1 MAYATDT
8 ATPVVTIEPDADT
21 PVRQI
26 NSAEM
31 RDLGQRL
38 SKTFKEFAQDRQVAE
53 QQWLKNLRQY
63 LGIYDPEIERLL
75 AVGRSRAY
83 PRITRV
89 KCISVVSR
97 LMNLM
102 FPGNEKNWELGA
114 SPSADMSP
122 EDVME
127 AIKQAAER
135 MQEAGVEDMPAD
147 EKFINQAVQH
157 LAEDRARELETLID
171 DQLQEIGG
179 DQTCD
184 YIALNRRVVMSGV
197 LYGLGVL
204 RGPFV
209 REETRVNWVMN
220 DVTQQP
226 EAQKTVVYKP
236 QFEFLPVWDFYPD
249 MSARDL
255 SPSSMDGYFI
265 RLVMTKAQL
274 RKLAKRED
282 FFGDVIKKYL
292 SENTSGNYKPQTF
305 ETELRSM
312 GLRENV
318 TEQNSDRR
326 KYEIVIWNG
335 PISADKLKAAGIEVA
350 ENQMSDDIDAEIWI
364 CGDKVIKAD
373 INPWRKLGVDV
384 HTIHT
389 FLFDEDDTS
398 AVGAGMPQ
406 VMRDSQ
412 MSICAATRMLL
423 DNASVT
429 CGPQLEVNLDL
440 VDMDQDIKQIE
451 PYKIWYREGT
461 GPEAAYPAV
470 RNVNID
476 AHLDELLK
484 VIEIFMRFADMETF
498 VGPATGGDME
508 QRGMGEPMRTAAG
521 ASMLRGDAALP
532 FKDIVRNF
540 DSFTQSL
547 ILSLVQFNKKFNPGG
562 AKEGDFN
569 VIARGATSLIAK
581 EVRGMQVDQ
590 MAQSLTPDER
600 LHVNDRKFVEARFAV
615 RDMSNLLDSEDD
627 VKLKRQK
634 MQEQEQE
641 QMQKQDEQ
649 QAAQVRKTLAEAFKN
664 ITQGQ
669 KNVAAADA
677 AAVNSA
683 LELLTKGLENIDQV
697 EGVADGTG
705 QQAGKA
711 TPRKAPAR
719 AAS

>member
-1 MAYATDT
+1 MAYTDT
-8 ATPVVTIEPDADT
+8 MNPTVTVEPTEGTPVQ
-21 PVRQI
+21 QI
-26 NSAEM
+26 NPAEM
-31 RDLGQRL
+31 QALGQRL
-38 SKTFKEFAQDRQVAE
+38 SKTFDEFAQDRHLAE

-63 LGIYDPEIERLL
+63 LGIYDPDIERQL
-75 AVGRSRAY
+75 AADRSRAY

-102 FPGNEKNWELGA
+102 FPGNEKNWELKA
-114 SPSADMSP
+114 SPNAEMNPD
-122 EDVME
+122 DIME
-127 AIKQAAER
+127 AITTLGEKMAAEGIDVPANK
-135 MQEAGVEDMPAD
+135 ELIDM
-147 EKFINQAVQH
+147 AVQR
-157 LAEDRARELETLID
+157 LAEDRAKLLETMID

-179 DQTCD
+179 DQSHD
-184 YIALNRRVVMSGV
+184 YIALNRKVVMSGV

-209 REETRVNWVMN
+209 RIEKQVSWVVDPKTNRPVADTR
-220 DVTQQP
+220 
-226 EAQKTVVYKP
+226 EVYKP

-255 SPSSMDGYFI
+255 SPASMDGYFI

-292 SENTSGNYKPQTF
+292 TDYPTGNYKAQTF

-312 GLRENV
+312 GLKENV
-318 TEQNSDRR
+318 NDQHSDRR
-326 KYEIVIWNG
+326 KYEIIIWNG
-335 PISADKLKAAGIEVA
+335 PISADKLKAAGVDIPED
-350 ENQMSDDIDAEIWI
+350 QMADDIDAEIWL
-364 CGDKVIKAD
+364 CGKQVIKAD

-389 FLFDEDDTS
+389 FLFDEDDSS

-412 MSICAATRMLL
+412 MSVCAATRMLL

-440 VDMDQDIKQIE
+440 VDMDQDVKQIT

-461 GPEAAYPAV
+461 GAEAAYPAV
-470 RNVNID
+470 RNID
-476 AHLDELLK
+476 INAHLDELLK
-484 VIEIFMRFADMETF
+484 VIDIFMKFADMETF
-498 VGPATGGDME
+498 VGAATGGDME
-508 QRGMGEPMRTAAG
+508 RGMGEPMRTAAG

-540 DSFTQSL
+540 DSFTQSM

-562 AKEGDFN
+562 AQEGDFN

-581 EVRGMQVDQ
+581 EVRGMQIDQ
-590 MAQSLTPDER
+590 LAQTLTPEDR
-600 LHVNDRKFVEARFAV
+600 LHVDDRKFMEARFAV
-615 RDMSNLLDSEDD
+615 RDLGGLLATPDE
-627 VKLKRQK
+627 VKIKRAK
-634 MQEQEQE
+634 QEQAMADQ
-641 QMQKQDEQ
+641 QDKQNEMT
-649 QAAQVRKTLAEAFKN
+649 AAQVRKTLAEAFKN

-669 KNVAAADA
+669 KNVATADA
-677 AAVNSA
+677 EAVNAA
-683 LELLTKGLENIDQV
+683 LEMLSMGLDME
-697 EGVADGTG
+697 ELESGTG
-705 QQAGKA
+705 QQANKA
-711 TPRKAPAR
+711 KAPKPSAR